1 MSARIAGSIDARAAD
16 DQDSIENDSSPVL
29 EPLPFGKTLGAHD
42 AGVVEAESTD
52 TRGSI
57 DATGESVPLQ
67 ETGRSKRKR
76 VPKQNTSDALNGCLC
91 GVVLHSGCDGVL
103 KCKRVIFSTIY
114 NVLRWRYPHE
124 IGYAKPVRCLGRVE
138 DQSDRVD
145 DVIFPYIEM
154 CLIT

>member
-103 KCKRVIFSTIY
+103 KCKRAGCETQWVS
-114 NVLRWRYPHE
+114 
-124 IGYAKPVRCLGRVE
+124 IGVA
-138 DQSDRVD
+138 
-145 DVIFPYIEM
+145 
-154 CLIT
+154 